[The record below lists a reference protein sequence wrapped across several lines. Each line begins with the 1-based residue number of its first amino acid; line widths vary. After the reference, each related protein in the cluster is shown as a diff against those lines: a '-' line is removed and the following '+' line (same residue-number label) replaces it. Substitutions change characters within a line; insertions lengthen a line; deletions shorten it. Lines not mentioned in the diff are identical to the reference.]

1 MYHLPFIFRKGA
13 VIIVIGLGTDIVE
26 VSRIKKAIEN
36 QKFLERVY
44 TEKEQKYCGGRG
56 NSGAASF
63 AGRFAAKEA
72 VLKAFGTGLRD
83 GKLTDIEIVN
93 DELGCPKLNLYGFFR
108 EKANEMGVTNSLVS
122 ISHCKE
128 YATAQCIME
137 R

>member
-1 MYHLPFIFRKGA
+1 MEI
-13 VIIVIGLGTDIVE
+13 
-26 VSRIKKAIEN
+26 SRIKKAIEN

-44 TEKEQKYCGGRG
+44 TEKEQEYCGGRG

-72 VLKAFGTGLRD
+72 VLKAFGTGL
-83 GKLTDIEIVN
+83 TDIEIVN
-93 DELGCPKLNLYGFFR
+93 DELGCPKLNLYGFFK
-108 EKANEMGVTNSLVS
+108 EKANEMGVINSLVS

-128 YATAQCIME
+128 YAAAQCIME